1 MTQAA
6 RLVLLAVLAA
16 LPVASARADAT
27 AQTVNP
33 AGEKLYKSACVVCH
47 ASGAANAPSWATAR
61 SGRPTPPG
69 ADALLA
75 TVLTGRAHAA
85 ARRLLGGRG
94 DPARGRGVH
103 AKLGA
108 LIPHRRGR
116 PGGGLSRRGL
126 NRVAGLRPPP

>member
-47 ASGAANAPSWATAR
+47 ASGAANAPKLGDRQVWAPYAAR
-61 SGRPTPPG
+61 G

-75 TVLTGRAHAA
+75 TVLTGSAMPPRGGSSADEATLRAAVEYMLSS
-85 ARRLLGGRG
+85 AR
-94 DPARGRGVH
+94 
-103 AKLGA
+103 
-108 LIPHRRGR
+108 
-116 PGGGLSRRGL
+116 
-126 NRVAGLRPPP
+126 

>member
-1 MTQAA
+1 MTQAT

-33 AGEKLYKSACVVCH
+33 PVKNSTSPPVVCH
-47 ASGAANAPSWATAR
+47 ASGVANAPKLGDRQVWAPYAAR
-61 SGRPTPPG
+61 G

-75 TVLTGRAHAA
+75 TVLTGRAPC
-85 ARRLLGGRG
+85 RRALLGGRG

-108 LIPHRRGR
+108 DPAQARTPRRR
-116 PGGGLSRRGL
+116 LSGG
-126 NRVAGLRPPP
+126 A

>member
-47 ASGAANAPSWATAR
+47 ASGAANAPKLGDRQVWAPYAAR
-61 SGRPTPPG
+61 G

-75 TVLTGRAHAA
+75 TVLTGRALCRAA
-85 ARRLLGGRG
+85 APRRTRR
-94 DPARGRGVH
+94 PCAR
-103 AKLGA
+103 
-108 LIPHRRGR
+108 PW
-116 PGGGLSRRGL
+116 STC
-126 NRVAGLRPPP
+126 

>member
-47 ASGAANAPSWATAR
+47 ASGAANAPA
-61 SGRPTPPG
+61 GRPPG
-69 ADALLA
+69 
-75 TVLTGRAHAA
+75 
-85 ARRLLGGRG
+85 
-94 DPARGRGVH
+94 
-103 AKLGA
+103 LGA
-108 LIPHRRGR
+108 LRR
-116 PGGGLSRRGL
+116 PGRRRAAGHGAHGQGAMPPRGGSSADEATLRAAVEYMLSSAR
-126 NRVAGLRPPP
+126 

>member
-6 RLVLLAVLAA
+6 RLALLAVLAA

-47 ASGAANAPSWATAR
+47 ASGVANAPKLGDRQAWAPYAAQ
-61 SGRPTPPG
+61 G

-75 TVLTGRAHAA
+75 TVLKGKGAMPPRGGSSADETTLRAAVEYMLSS
-85 ARRLLGGRG
+85 AR
-94 DPARGRGVH
+94 
-103 AKLGA
+103 
-108 LIPHRRGR
+108 
-116 PGGGLSRRGL
+116 
-126 NRVAGLRPPP
+126 

>member
-1 MTQAA
+1 MTQAT

-47 ASGAANAPSWATAR
+47 ASGVANAPKLGDRQVWAPYAAR
-61 SGRPTPPG
+61 G

-75 TVLTGRAHAA
+75 TVLTGRAPPRGGSSADEATLRAA
-85 ARRLLGGRG
+85 VEYMLSSAR
-94 DPARGRGVH
+94 
-103 AKLGA
+103 
-108 LIPHRRGR
+108 
-116 PGGGLSRRGL
+116 
-126 NRVAGLRPPP
+126 

>member
-1 MTQAA
+1 MTQAT

-47 ASGAANAPSWATAR
+47 ASGVANAPKLGDKQAWAPFLAQ
-61 SGRPTPPG
+61 G

-75 TVLTGRAHAA
+75 TVLKGKGAMPPRGGTAADEATLRAAVAYMMDA
-85 ARRLLGGRG
+85 AR
-94 DPARGRGVH
+94 
-103 AKLGA
+103 
-108 LIPHRRGR
+108 
-116 PGGGLSRRGL
+116 
-126 NRVAGLRPPP
+126 

>member
-47 ASGAANAPSWATAR
+47 ASGAANAPKLGDRQVWAPYAAR
-61 SGRPTPPG
+61 G

-75 TVLTGRAHAA
+75 TVLTGRAPCRRAA
-85 ARRLLGGRG
+85 APRRTRR
-94 DPARGRGVH
+94 PCAR
-103 AKLGA
+103 
-108 LIPHRRGR
+108 PW
-116 PGGGLSRRGL
+116 STC
-126 NRVAGLRPPP
+126 

>member
-1 MTQAA
+1 MTQAT

-47 ASGAANAPSWATAR
+47 ASGVANAPKLGDRQVWAPYAAR
-61 SGRPTPPG
+61 G

-75 TVLTGRAHAA
+75 TVLTGRAPCRRAA
-85 ARRLLGGRG
+85 APRRTRR
-94 DPARGRGVH
+94 PCAR
-103 AKLGA
+103 
-108 LIPHRRGR
+108 PW
-116 PGGGLSRRGL
+116 STC
-126 NRVAGLRPPP
+126 

>member
-47 ASGAANAPSWATAR
+47 ASGAANAPKLGDRQVWAPYAAGAPTRCWPRCSRA
-61 SGRPTPPG
+61 GR
-69 ADALLA
+69 
-75 TVLTGRAHAA
+75 HAA
-85 ARRLLGGRG
+85 AAAPRRTRR
-94 DPARGRGVH
+94 PCAR
-103 AKLGA
+103 
-108 LIPHRRGR
+108 PW
-116 PGGGLSRRGL
+116 STC
-126 NRVAGLRPPP
+126 

>member
-33 AGEKLYKSACVVCH
+33 AGEKLYKSACGVPRVRRGQC
-47 ASGAANAPSWATAR
+47 AQA
-61 SGRPTPPG
+61 GRPPGLGAHAARG

-75 TVLTGRAHAA
+75 TVLTGRA
-85 ARRLLGGRG
+85 
-94 DPARGRGVH
+94 PCARGGSSADEATLRAAVEYM
-103 AKLGA
+103 
-108 LIPHRRGR
+108 
-116 PGGGLSRRGL
+116 LSSAR
-126 NRVAGLRPPP
+126 